1 MFTVAC
7 MILKYKKQ
15 KLFWFFVEST
25 KDKKTRRTQIVLLY
39 ERNWMV
45 EKAIEKYRQICQYLI
60 GKNVKIKTPLNKNGC
75 YSFGTM
81 HVSFKLKQ

>member
-1 MFTVAC
+1 
-7 MILKYKKQ
+7 
-15 KLFWFFVEST
+15 
-25 KDKKTRRTQIVLLY
+25 
-39 ERNWMV
+39 MV